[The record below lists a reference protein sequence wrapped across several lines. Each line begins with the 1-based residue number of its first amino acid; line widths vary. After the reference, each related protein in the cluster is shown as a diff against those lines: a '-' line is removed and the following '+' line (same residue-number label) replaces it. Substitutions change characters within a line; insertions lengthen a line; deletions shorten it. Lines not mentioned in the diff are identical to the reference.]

1 MSTVAKNGAAEGN
14 ACLMVASIFT
24 PIQGGSATV
33 YANLCRF
40 APPGKMVALATRRY
54 YHDGA
59 EIAGWR
65 EHDERCGFPVHRLD
79 LLRPEMAPPPANKLV
94 SAWRF
99 LTIDIPLRFRIVTTV
114 HRLIRQ
120 HGIGVICIGEL
131 VSTAWL
137 GEFCRRFFGTR
148 MVLYVH
154 GEEITQRM
162 GAGSF
167 GRRRGEHL
175 RGADAVVAVSRF
187 TRQALI
193 EQMGVR
199 PERICLIE
207 NGVDTRR
214 FSPGPDDAGL
224 RARLGLAGKR
234 LVVAVG
240 RLVPRKGFDKTI
252 AGWAQ
257 VQRAHPDAHLLI
269 IGDGPQRAELQA
281 MADASPAAASI
292 TLAGALDDADLLA
305 AYRSASLFVMPN
317 RTMPDGDTEGFGL
330 VFLEANACGRAVIG
344 GRAGG
349 AVEAVR
355 DGESGLLVNGESVD
369 EIAGAIKRILGDD
382 ALRARLEAGA
392 LRHAQANSWS
402 NRVRIF
408 QDLCQRLQ
416 TTGEHH
422 V

>member
-1 MSTVAKNGAAEGN
+1 MSRETRSG
-14 ACLMVASIFT
+14 ACLMVASIFS

-33 YANLCRF
+33 YANLCRL
-40 APPGKMVALATRRY
+40 AEPTGSMVALATRRNY
-54 YHDGA
+54 TDGN

-65 EHDERCGFPVHRLD
+65 EHDAECGFPVYRMD
-79 LLRPEMAPPPANKLV
+79 LLRPEMMPPPANKLV

-99 LTIDIPLRFRIVTTV
+99 LTIDIPLRVHLVATV
-114 HRLIRQ
+114 WSLIRR
-120 HGIGVICIGEL
+120 HRIRVICIGEL
-131 VSTAWL
+131 NSSAWL
-137 GEFCRRFFGTR
+137 GSLFRKVLGIP
-148 MVLYVH
+148 VILYVH
-154 GEEITQRM
+154 GEEITTRFS
-162 GAGSF
+162 AGSF
-167 GRRRGEHL
+167 GRRRQHYL
-175 RGADAVVAVSRF
+175 QSADGIVSVSRF
-187 TRQALI
+187 TQKALV

-199 PERICLIE
+199 PERIWLIE

-214 FSPGPDDAGL
+214 FSPGPDDTAFRSKFGL
-224 RARLGLAGKR
+224 GHKR

-252 AGWAQ
+252 AAWAS
-257 VQRAHPDAHLLI
+257 VRAAHPDAQLVI
-269 IGDGPQRAELQA
+269 VGDGPQRAELQA
-281 MADASPAAASI
+281 LAEASGAADGI
-292 TLAGALDDADLLA
+292 TLTGAVSDAELLA